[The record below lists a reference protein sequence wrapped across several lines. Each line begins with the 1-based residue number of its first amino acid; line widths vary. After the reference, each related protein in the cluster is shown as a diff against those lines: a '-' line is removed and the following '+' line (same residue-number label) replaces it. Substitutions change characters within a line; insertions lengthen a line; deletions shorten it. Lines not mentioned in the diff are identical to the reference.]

1 MTPLEELEEPGGVC
15 IRPACRR
22 LHNFSSCCRN
32 SAGLRFIVFVPLVAG
47 RWMPA
52 TRKDAGGA
60 ACHAHGAVSASA
72 ARVPLTSVASV
83 VEMTGDFTL
92 TLPVMLDV
100 EIATSRGLSYGTIY
114 TTKLLRR
121 GTDIDRVPSADPFQD
136 LTAADAMRRFPA
148 PLAVANGPSGLP
160 GVPAAGHPALPGP
173 VTRQRSPQVL
183 FASESLTRPC
193 ISWNSTAATACRS
206 PPTTASTCRADTSQ
220 NVLHAVARHI
230 SAAQAGAAQPR
241 PAGTV
246 LPGTVISTV

>member
-1 MTPLEELEEPGGVC
+1 M
-15 IRPACRR
+15 
-22 LHNFSSCCRN
+22 F
-32 SAGLRFIVFVPLVAG
+32 
-47 RWMPA
+47 
-52 TRKDAGGA
+52 
-60 ACHAHGAVSASA
+60 ASA

-121 GTDIDRVPSADPFQD
+121 GTDIDRVPPADPFQD

-148 PLAVANGPSGLP
+148 PLAAANGPSGLP

-183 FASESLTRPC
+183 FASESLTRPGT
-193 ISWNSTAATACRS
+193 SWNSTAATACRS
-206 PPTTASTCRADTSQ
+206 SPTTASTCRAGTSQ
-220 NVLHAVARHI
+220 NVLQAVARHTTE
-230 SAAQAGAAQPR
+230 STFMCARNSQASRQPWREEWRFGAGSPR
-241 PAGTV
+241 TSRSLSVMPSDLA
-246 LPGTVISTV
+246 